1 MSTQEVQSCDLE
13 RMMKMLQIGMTVKVP
28 PDAEYNGKYTGYIG
42 VEKKLFGSTIH
53 AEKTLGTVIQ
63 VQ

>member
-1 MSTQEVQSCDLE
+1 MI
-13 RMMKMLQIGMTVKVP
+13 KMLQIGMTVKVP